1 MFFALRE
8 IMSDGGD
15 HQENR
20 KLQYVMRTMI
30 KKTLD
35 CFERNLQCDL
45 NKEALE
51 REKCV
56 NLEIKSIKLE
66 SRK

>member
-1 MFFALRE
+1 
-8 IMSDGGD
+8 
-15 HQENR
+15 
-20 KLQYVMRTMI
+20 MRIMI
-30 KKTLD
+30 KKILD

-56 NLEIKSIKLE
+56 NLEIKFIKLE
-66 SRK
+66 FRK